1 MPNIEHHTVI
11 IVGGGPAGLPLAVV
25 LGGWH
30 PYFRGS
36 RMLSLRY
43 PQLAAGLQQVERYSF
58 GVRFQRVV
66 QKRSTPVDLF
76 RLLHHPRQLFE
87 ELAQIAMEFR
97 QEAPDRLPALLRKRR
112 SADCGTMS
120 LKIS

>member
-36 RMLSLRY
+36 RMFSLRY
-43 PQLAAGLQQVERYSF
+43 PQLAAGLQQIKGTLLGLDFKGLSRNVP
-58 GVRFQRVV
+58 
-66 QKRSTPVDLF
+66 PVDLF
-76 RLLHHPRQLFE
+76 RLLHHPRT
-87 ELAQIAMEFR
+87 AV
-97 QEAPDRLPALLRKRR
+97 
-112 SADCGTMS
+112 
-120 LKIS
+120 